1 MGFHWDSL
9 MTKKRNLILLNLLLT
24 GTTLLLFHHLN
35 SQRIQ
40 FWASHNLSNLNPR
53 PEGSTVAPN
62 SAAKP
67 VPVTSYVA
75 IVDNNLFAIDRNN
88 VIPPEPQSFVINRPK
103 PILTGI
109 LGFGGKD
116 LALMLPADAKDSRDY
131 RQLKIGDTIDGY
143 TLVKFLDQKVTMSV
157 GGKELEIPLS
167 EPAKLVARELAVTTP
182 SQPATGSGNAA
193 RVTTI
198 GPGAD
203 STGSTAANVPNPPPQ
218 ASRDQAPVGTV
229 VNGKVK
235 RSIPSPFG
243 PFTIYTRDK

>member
-1 MGFHWDSL
+1 
-9 MTKKRNLILLNLLLT
+9 MTKKRNLILLNLLLV
-24 GTTLLLFHHLN
+24 GTALLMFLHLN

-40 FWASHNLSNLNPR
+40 FWASHNLSILNPK
-53 PEGSTVAPN
+53 PDGTSVAQN

-67 VPVTSYVA
+67 IPVTSYVA
-75 IVDNNLFAIDRNN
+75 IVDNNLFALDRNN
-88 VIPPEPQSFVINRPK
+88 AIPVDPQPSVVNKPK

-109 LGFGGKD
+109 LGFGGRD

-167 EPAKLVARELAVTTP
+167 EPSKLVARDLAVAAPT
-182 SQPATGSGNAA
+182 QPAAGSANTAK
-193 RVTTI
+193 VTTLDQSAESNRLPA
-198 GPGAD
+198 G
-203 STGSTAANVPNPPPQ
+203 NVPNPYIP
-218 ASRDQAPVGTV
+218 AAHDQVPVGTV

>member
-1 MGFHWDSL
+1 
-9 MTKKRNLILLNLLLT
+9 MTKRRNLLLLNLLLA

-40 FWASHNLSNLNPR
+40 FWASHNLSLLNPR
-53 PEGSTVAPN
+53 PQVSTLAQN

-75 IVDNNLFAIDRNN
+75 IVDNNLFAQDRNN
-88 VIPPEPQSFVINRPK
+88 VIPADPQSFVVNRPK

-167 EPAKLVARELAVTTP
+167 EPSKLVARDLSVAAPSPPAAGSANSGKVTTL
-182 SQPATGSGNAA
+182 NL
-193 RVTTI
+193 
-198 GPGAD
+198 GAD
-203 STGSTAANVPNPPPQ
+203 SNRPSAGNVPNPNTPT
-218 ASRDQAPVGTV
+218 SHDQAPEGTV
-229 VNGKVK
+229 INGKVK